1 MQQTAEQA
9 TPRYENRNRSGAI
22 VILGTLLVSMTFS
35 FACYL
40 KGLDILPQG
49 PLFAIAEATKS
60 AWSEGSLTPQY
71 YHDVFESARQLSLSS
86 SNEVYQDVFALTDD
100 GRLLP
105 KHSIFTVLIGVPFY
119 ALFGKFGFWILQQL
133 FLLVLVY
140 STHRQVEIVSGR
152 SMPIATVIV
161 TCVFTPLLLFSFGPV
176 YDLQGTALVVAG
188 IYVGLSR
195 PAVGG
200 FIAGLAVFVRP
211 TFILLSLPLCLIKLR
226 IHGRRDI
233 AASILGLSG
242 AVIPYTALNWSWWG
256 EPFLTAYHRLPHFIA
271 GDMILRRTPLGF
283 NWAIFSADWLNK
295 LFGPNGAFSFNVALV
310 AAPWVLATLLRHKER
325 GFLLSCCG
333 LGLLYSLYV
342 FSYPMWS
349 SSSMYGNR
357 FLLPAI
363 FIYIPSLLVAFG
375 MRQGRQNGPRSV
387 QQQNSAL

>member
-1 MQQTAEQA
+1 
-9 TPRYENRNRSGAI
+9 
-22 VILGTLLVSMTFS
+22 
-35 FACYL
+35 
-40 KGLDILPQG
+40 
-49 PLFAIAEATKS
+49 
-60 AWSEGSLTPQY
+60 
-71 YHDVFESARQLSLSS
+71 
-86 SNEVYQDVFALTDD
+86 
-100 GRLLP
+100 
-105 KHSIFTVLIGVPFY
+105 
-119 ALFGKFGFWILQQL
+119 
-133 FLLVLVY
+133 
-140 STHRQVEIVSGR
+140 
-152 SMPIATVIV
+152 
-161 TCVFTPLLLFSFGPV
+161 
-176 YDLQGTALVVAG
+176 
-188 IYVGLSR
+188 
-195 PAVGG
+195 
-200 FIAGLAVFVRP
+200 
-211 TFILLSLPLCLIKLR
+211 
-226 IHGRRDI
+226 
-233 AASILGLSG
+233 
-242 AVIPYTALNWSWWG
+242 VIPYTALNWSWWG